1 MSNVQIIHGD
11 CMEAMKAM
19 PDKAFDLAIV
29 DPPYGKNYIKRKNHV
44 KIKSQEFIKD
54 MKNYCKRDCCSAT
67 NLEEQ
72 KNCPY
77 YLRSSF
83 WEHENCMN
91 LLLNSKKCQSKMAK
105 GTQKWKPCSLKI
117 YFAAEIA
124 SGMGTI
130 FVRLSKIIKNSPI
143 HVVIVCIGVLM
154 DLQMRSATWVM
165 YEGFVGFQSSVNV
178 AQGVPDDS
186 PQ

>member
-1 MSNVQIIHGD
+1 
-11 CMEAMKAM
+11 MKRWSA
-19 PDKAFDLAIV
+19 LS
-29 DPPYGKNYIKRKNHV
+29 RLL
-44 KIKSQEFIKD
+44 KD

-105 GTQKWKPCSLKI
+105 GTQK
-117 YFAAEIA
+117 
-124 SGMGTI
+124 
-130 FVRLSKIIKNSPI
+130 
-143 HVVIVCIGVLM
+143 
-154 DLQMRSATWVM
+154 
-165 YEGFVGFQSSVNV
+165 
-178 AQGVPDDS
+178 
-186 PQ
+186 